1 MRSFRRAIYLAGWL
15 LKSLFLKLTP
25 ARRVLL
31 GRMLVKRG
39 ETDRATRQFEEA
51 LKLEPDDN
59 TAAYQ
64 LALLYR
70 KAGNTKRAEELMTK
84 VGKATSVPDS
94 KPISGRDLVKIVR
107 EASK

>member
-1 MRSFRRAIYLAGWL
+1 MCKAS
-15 LKSLFLKLTP
+15 P
-25 ARRVLL
+25 RVLL
-31 GRMLVKRG
+31 GKMLLKRG
-39 ETDRATRQFEEA
+39 DPDRATRQFEEA